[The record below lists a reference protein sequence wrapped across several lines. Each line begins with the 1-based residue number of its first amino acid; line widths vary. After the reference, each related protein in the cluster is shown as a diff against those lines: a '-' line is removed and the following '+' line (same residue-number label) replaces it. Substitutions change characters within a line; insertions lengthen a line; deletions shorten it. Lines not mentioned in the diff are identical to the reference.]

1 MREGD
6 FNCGIKLNA
15 ECLRQPNPS
24 HIHAE
29 AAVVTSTLR
38 VVTWMLTRV
47 ASSDSGQAGVSKGNL
62 EVRWSIGSTPQM
74 ADTALSWGSSAL
86 GREESP
92 SQQGRSSGRCSGRA
106 YCDLM
111 LARRVLCIPRSG
123 Y

>member
-6 FNCGIKLNA
+6 FNRGIKLNA

-29 AAVVTSTLR
+29 AAVVTSILR

-47 ASSDSGQAGVSKGNL
+47 ASSYSGQAGVSKGNL

-74 ADTALSWGSSAL
+74 AEAALSWGSSAL
-86 GREESP
+86 KGREESP
-92 SQQGRSSGRCSGRA
+92 SQRPQLRA
-106 YCDLM
+106 LFWAC
-111 LARRVLCIPRSG
+111 VPRPH
-123 Y
+123 